1 MMSISFGMKL
11 RRIRRE
17 RDLSQEAFADFLGTS
32 KQVISRYETDQRT
45 PKITTVQDYAR
56 KLKVP
61 LLYLTDDTVTSIQD
75 ITIDTSCFLCG
86 DSAQRSSHIIV
97 AVSRDEKG
105 ILDLYRQM
113 DKEDKIEIRGE
124 MKGILRAEKYRNKQ
138 KEDTVG

>member
-17 RDLSQEAFADFLGTS
+17 RNLSQEAFADFLG
-32 KQVISRYETDQRT
+32 D
-45 PKITTVQDYAR
+45 P
-56 KLKVP
+56 
-61 LLYLTDDTVTSIQD
+61 
-75 ITIDTSCFLCG
+75 
-86 DSAQRSSHIIV
+86 AQRSSSIIV
-97 AVSRDEKG
+97 SMSRDEKA

-113 DKEDKIEIRGE
+113 DNNDKIEIRGE

>member
-1 MMSISFGMKL
+1 MSISFGMKL

-17 RDLSQEAFADFLGTS
+17 RNLSQEVFADFLGTS

-75 ITIDTSCFLCG
+75 IAMDTSRFLCG
-86 DSAQRSSHIIV
+86 DSAQRSSSIIV
-97 AVSRDEKG
+97 SMSRDEKV

-113 DKEDKIEIRGE
+113 DNNDKIEIRGE
-124 MKGILRAEKYRNKQ
+124 MKGILRAEKYRNKA
-138 KEDTVG
+138 KEDTAG